1 MCWRQ
6 KALAY
11 STMAASGKQALATT
25 STHCII
31 TPNCWSSPGDEGE
44 KQNKQCMNCKKR
56 LQLTTR
62 KPHEPET
69 NSATAAVTNKIN
81 TRFKL
86 VDSDKLAAL
95 AVYNLPS
102 NTKASTSWQFITCT
116 NGLGDNSPEGAEL
129 CLEEF
134 LKSFVKWLQVYV
146 SCRN

>member
-1 MCWRQ
+1 MVMCWRQ

-11 STMAASGKQALATT
+11 STTAASGKQALATT

-31 TPNCWSSPGDEGE
+31 VQNGWSSPGDEGE

-69 NSATAAVTNKIN
+69 NSATAAVPNKIN

-95 AVYNLPS
+95 AVYNPPS
-102 NTKASTSWQFITCT
+102 NTKASTSWAIYNLHEWF
-116 NGLGDNSPEGAEL
+116 
-129 CLEEF
+129 
-134 LKSFVKWLQVYV
+134 
-146 SCRN
+146 R